1 MDELPSRINNLSYL
15 KEQRKVLRNESTPAE
30 IALWQM
36 LKGKST
42 GYKFRRQHSVG
53 NYILDFYSPAIRLAI
68 ELDGEVH
75 NNSEAE
81 EYDEKRTCYLY
92 DVEKIRVLR
101 FENRDV
107 FDNSE
112 GVLEEIMQAVLNS
125 PLY

>member
-81 EYDEKRTCYLY
+81 EYY
-92 DVEKIRVLR
+92 
-101 FENRDV
+101 
-107 FDNSE
+107 
-112 GVLEEIMQAVLNS
+112 MM
-125 PLY
+125 